1 MIKIK
6 QQINLADSL
15 SPWDIQ
21 ELSPR
26 VEEGKK
32 CKKQGKG
39 KIQVKSRYQLKRDDL
54 LRNKTAQKSQKR
66 SFIKLQARI
75 PTQVFTIDH
84 KNHENDATNMNIV
97 VKLPNQFE
105 KIQQRKMPQ
114 RSVRPPS
121 LSQRDVHMPRQKA
134 SMRNFMQ

>member
-6 QQINLADSL
+6 QQINLGDSL

-84 KNHENDATNMNIV
+84 KNH
-97 VKLPNQFE
+97 
-105 KIQQRKMPQ
+105 
-114 RSVRPPS
+114 
-121 LSQRDVHMPRQKA
+121 
-134 SMRNFMQ
+134 